1 MRPTPNEKNVA
12 VAQIETTNYQLLA
25 AVWASG
31 SCRASSSDSPCN
43 MNILDKPK
51 GLQSQRTKAPT
62 TPGTNGPWA
71 FFASKFIQTH
81 HNLKVF
87 GANGFWCVGWFH
99 SLWLFRS
106 VRLAFGLIF
115 ICIRCVYHSKLNI
128 IIIFIEKFSLLDY
141 NMWPNIY
148 ECFSFLFLG
157 IFGSIVSWFHVIC
170 KILILV
176 GLCWFLGGRRVDWV
190 GTLFSWDIL
199 LNV

>member
-51 GLQSQRTKAPT
+51 GLQSQRTNHTRNK
-62 TPGTNGPWA
+62 WSLSI

-99 SLWLFRS
+99 SLWLLWS

-157 IFGSIVSWFHVIC
+157 VY
-170 KILILV
+170 
-176 GLCWFLGGRRVDWV
+176 LGP
-190 GTLFSWDIL
+190 
-199 LNV
+199 